1 MSSSEL
7 TDLAALQRADRDH
20 HLHPFT
26 DFKALGA
33 AGTRVIVKGEGVYII
48 DQDGNRLL
56 DGMSGLWNV
65 NVGYGRRELI
75 EAATAQL

>member
-48 DQDGNRLL
+48 DQDGKIAHTSVGFNPNDTKIKDTIEKLL
-56 DGMSGLWNV
+56 DDHEG
-65 NVGYGRRELI
+65 
-75 EAATAQL
+75 